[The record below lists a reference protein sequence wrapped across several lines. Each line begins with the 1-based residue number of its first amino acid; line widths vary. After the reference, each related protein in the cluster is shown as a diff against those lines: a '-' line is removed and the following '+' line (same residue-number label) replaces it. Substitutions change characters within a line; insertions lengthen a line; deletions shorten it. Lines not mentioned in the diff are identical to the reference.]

1 MMRTRCF
8 VIWAAALAGLPLL
21 AQTDFSG
28 EWVTRV
34 HEDYPE
40 RIPGPELGDYLGLPI
55 NAAARLKAD
64 SWDASIQTLP
74 EWQCRPHSADYIW
87 RGPSTFRI
95 SKEVDPVTRETIA
108 FHAEWLRSVDRP
120 IYMDG
125 RPHPP
130 EWAAHT
136 WAGFSTGKWE
146 GKMLTVTTTH
156 MKEGYMRRNGVAR
169 SDRATMVEHWMRH
182 GDILTVMTIVTD
194 PVYLTEPLVRT
205 TDFALEPT
213 QQIPPY
219 PCEMVQEVKREKGV
233 VPHHLPGTNTFV
245 NEFAGKVKL
254 PLLATRG
261 GAATMY
267 PEYRLKLNAPPEP
280 DASDAPRTA
289 QRPVVVDDGQVH
301 VLHVRGSIYMLVGAG
316 GNITAEVAPNG
327 VVLLVDSGT
336 AQMAD
341 QVLAALHRITPK
353 PVRKIINTHAHQDHT
368 GGNAKIA
375 ESGSTIVNSTHVG
388 DLDLDDASVGAAII
402 AHENVLKRMTAPGLK
417 ESPAAFRSLPTET
430 YFVDELRLSEMFN
443 GEAIQVV
450 HTPAAHTDGDSMV
463 WFRHSDVLA
472 TGDVFMTNSYPIID
486 LARGGSM
493 QGVIDA
499 LNKILDIAMPAFR
512 LEGGTMIVPGHGRL
526 CDIADV
532 AYYRD
537 MATILRDRFRS
548 MIDKGMTLEQVK
560 AARPTMDYDGLYGAT
575 TGFWTTDMFIEAA
588 YKSLSAKR

>member
-1 MMRTRCF
+1 MRAILL
-8 VIWAAALAGLPLL
+8 VAVALVSVPAWA
-21 AQTDFSG
+21 QMDFSG

-40 RIPGPELGDYLGLPI
+40 RIPGPEIGDYLGLPI

-95 SKEVDPVTRETIA
+95 SKEVDPVTRELVA

-136 WAGFSTGKWE
+136 WGGFSTGKFE

-156 MKEGYMRRNGVAR
+156 LKEGYMRRNGVAR
-169 SDRATMVEHWMRH
+169 SDRATMIEHWMRH
-182 GDILTVMTIVTD
+182 GEILTVMTIVTD

-205 TDFALEPT
+205 TDFAMDST

-219 PCEMVQEVKREKGV
+219 PCEMVAEVKRERGV
-233 VPHHLPGTNTFV
+233 VPHHLPGTNTFL
-245 NEFAGKVKL
+245 NDYAIKVHL
-254 PLLATRG
+254 PPLAMRG

-267 PEYRLKLNAPPEP
+267 PEYRAKLNAPPQP
-280 DASDAPRTA
+280 DANDAPKTA

-301 VLHVRGSIYMLVGAG
+301 ALHVRGSIYMLVGAG
-316 GNITAEVAPNG
+316 GNITTEVAPNG
-327 VVLLVDSGT
+327 VVLLVDSGK
-336 AQMAD
+336 AQMSD
-341 QVLAALHRITPK
+341 QVLAALRQITPR
-353 PVRKIINTHAHQDHT
+353 PVRKIINTQAHPEHT
-368 GGNAKIA
+368 GGNMKLA
-375 ESGSTIVNSTHVG
+375 ESGSTIVNATHVG

-402 AHENVLKRMTAPGLK
+402 AHENVLKRMSGEL
-417 ESPAAFRSLPTET
+417 FRSLPTET
-430 YFVDELRLSEMFN
+430 YFVDDMKLSEMFN
-443 GEAIQVV
+443 GEPVQVLHV
-450 HTPAAHTDGDSMV
+450 PAAVTDGDSLV
-463 WFRHSDVLA
+463 WFRRSDVIS
-472 TGDVFMTNSYPIID
+472 TGDVFMTNSYPFID
-486 LARGGSM
+486 LERGGSL
-493 QGVIDA
+493 QGIIDG
-499 LNKILDIAMPAFR
+499 LNKILDLAMPAFR

-537 MATILRDRFRS
+537 MTTILRDRIQS
-548 MIDKGMTLEQVK
+548 MIRKGMTLEQVK
-560 AARPTMDYDGLYGAT
+560 AARPTLDYDGLYGAT
-575 TGFWTTDMFIEAA
+575 AGPWTTEKFVEAA
-588 YKSLSAKR
+588 FKSLSQKQ